1 MTLRRFF
8 VAAVFAM
15 SQVATAQ
22 VSPPVR
28 RFVHLAISPDG
39 RRVAWIGPPSR
50 ARTSAVNSVV
60 LADASPAGLTN
71 IVPLPSGDPGS
82 AAELAWSPD
91 GRQVAI
97 LATTNSGTPALYVVG
112 AAGGTASR
120 FPRSARRTT
129 PHV

>member
-50 ARTSAVNSVV
+50 ARTTAVNSVV
-60 LADASPAGLTN
+60 LADASAAGLTN
-71 IVPLPSGDPGS
+71 IVPLPSGGPGS
-82 AAELAWSPD
+82 AAELAGSPD
-91 GRQVAI
+91 GRQGAG
-97 LATTNSGTPALYVVG
+97 LATTKGGFPALFLVG
-112 AAGGTASR
+112 GAGGN
-120 FPRSARRTT
+120 
-129 PHV
+129 